1 MAKKLSERIADRA
14 KTKKQSRNAKNR
26 AQFLA
31 VRDELQEALDNNW
44 TIKDLWETLHTE
56 GSITFS
62 YQAFRTHLLAWQ
74 TTATPAIKGKPKP
87 AADPANPGDGKKDQ
101 TTDKQKPQTTEKQSK
116 GFIFDSSP
124 KKEDYI

>member
-1 MAKKLSERIADRA
+1 MAKKLSERIAERA

-31 VRDELQEALDNNW
+31 VRDELQEALDDNW

-62 YQAFRTHLLAWQ
+62 YQAFRIHLLAWQ
-74 TTATPAIKGKPKP
+74 TIAPHAIKEKPKP
-87 AADPANPGDGKKDQ
+87 AADLTNPGDSKKDQ

>member
-1 MAKKLSERIADRA
+1 MAKKLSERIAERA

-31 VRDELQEALDNNW
+31 VRDELQEALDDNW
-44 TIKDLWETLHTE
+44 TIKDLWETLHAE

-74 TTATPAIKGKPKP
+74 TTAPQAIKEKPKP
-87 AADPANPGDGKKDQ
+87 AADPTNPGDGKKDQ
-101 TTDKQKPQTTEKQSK
+101 TTDNPKLHATEKQNK

>member
-1 MAKKLSERIADRA
+1 MAKKLSERIAERA

-31 VRDELQEALDNNW
+31 VRDELKEALDDNW
-44 TIKDLWETLHTE
+44 TIKDLWETLHAE

-74 TTATPAIKGKPKP
+74 TPASQAIKEKPKP
-87 AADPANPGDGKKDQ
+87 TADQTYLGDGKKDQ
-101 TTDKQKPQTTEKQSK
+101 TTDKQKPHTIEKQSK